1 MKLYNVG
8 ILGATGAVGQE
19 MMKILLERKFP
30 VGELRPIASARSAG
44 SEIDFGGMN
53 FGYVTV
59 NEVNSSNIS
68 IFHVQH
74 KNRKKYSF

>member
-1 MKLYNVG
+1 MKKLINKPEDFARETIEG
-8 ILGATGAVGQE
+8 IVFGMNMPKSRDIQA
-19 MMKILLERKFP
+19 KFHC
-30 VGELRPIASARSAG
+30 RRQS
-44 SEIDFGGMN
+44 GMN

>member
-1 MKLYNVG
+1 
-8 ILGATGAVGQE
+8 
-19 MMKILLERKFP
+19 
-30 VGELRPIASARSAG
+30 
-44 SEIDFGGMN
+44 MN

-68 IFHVQH
+68 IIHVQH

>member
-1 MKLYNVG
+1 
-8 ILGATGAVGQE
+8 
-19 MMKILLERKFP
+19 
-30 VGELRPIASARSAG
+30 
-44 SEIDFGGMN
+44 MN